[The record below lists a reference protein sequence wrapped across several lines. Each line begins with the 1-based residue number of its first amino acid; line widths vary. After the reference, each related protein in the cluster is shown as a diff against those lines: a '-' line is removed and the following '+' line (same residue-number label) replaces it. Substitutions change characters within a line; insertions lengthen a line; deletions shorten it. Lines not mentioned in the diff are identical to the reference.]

1 MSPRRELTAFEKTI
15 PDYRKRILFSLSK
28 ALIFP
33 PLLTCLALRFACR
46 SLSFWLYLPLAIIS
60 IPLTVVLRSHYT
72 VWSQDREAA
81 RLGAQP
87 IPRVCGRWPGNLD
100 VVLRMLKS
108 FESDYVLQG
117 FADLFDEYDCT
128 TLNTRF
134 FWDDQVC
141 RLSLPRTFDAKTLTL
156 LPLRSSP
163 WTRRY
168 SGLWRIQA
176 SPTSKKVFYGTS
188 GCTSFPSFFFS
199 VFSSAWPFLFSC
211 FFFLEQ

>member
-15 PDYRKRILFSLSK
+15 PDYRKRILLSLSK
-28 ALIFP
+28 ALIVP
-33 PLLTCLALRFACR
+33 PLVTCLALRFACR
-46 SLSFWLYLPLAIIS
+46 SLSLWFYLPLALLS
-60 IPLTVVLRSHYT
+60 VPLTVVLRSHYT
-72 VWSQDREAA
+72 IWSQDREAA

-117 FADLFDEYDCT
+117 FADLFDEYGCT

-141 RLSLPRTFDAKTLTL
+141 RRPLSRGPSLPTQ
-156 LPLRSSP
+156 PPSP
-163 WTRRY
+163 
-168 SGLWRIQA
+168 A
-176 SPTSKKVFYGTS
+176 
-188 GCTSFPSFFFS
+188 
-199 VFSSAWPFLFSC
+199 
-211 FFFLEQ
+211 